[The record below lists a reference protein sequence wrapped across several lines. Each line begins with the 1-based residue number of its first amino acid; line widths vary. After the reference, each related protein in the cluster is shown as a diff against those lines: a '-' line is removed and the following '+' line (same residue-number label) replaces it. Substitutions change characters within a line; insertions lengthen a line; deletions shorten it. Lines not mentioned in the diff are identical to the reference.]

1 MQHSKPKSN
10 DIDNERTSG
19 IYTLS
24 VVSDNR
30 NNLDIGTSMTVLVSD
45 QTEKERAQWGSEL
58 QFLMSC
64 VAFSVGLGN
73 IWRFPY
79 TAYENGG
86 GAFLIPYII
95 VLFIIGKPLY
105 YMEMIL
111 GQFSSRSCIDI
122 WSLSPAFKGIGYGV
136 TVSVFGVVTYY
147 SALMALIM
155 YYLIASFQSVLPWSY
170 CWDDWGDICLDTT
183 LTTNQ
188 TNNSNKSSS
197 AELYFRKVVLNE
209 TNIDNGLGTPSWK
222 LVLSLLASW
231 LFIFGVISKGVK
243 SSGKVSYFL
252 ALFPYIIMIC
262 LLIRGVTLN
271 GAVNGIIFL
280 FEPTWNKIFDPSVW
294 YAAVTQ
300 SFFSL
305 GVCFGAVTMYSSYNN
320 FDHNVSRDCMIVTT
334 MDLCTSLMAGTTIF
348 GILGNLAYE
357 IGSDD
362 ISNVVRAGT
371 GLAFISYPEALAKFT
386 TAQQLFSVLFFL
398 MLFVLGIGTIVAFSN
413 VIISII
419 KDQFPHISQWKISAC
434 FCFISFLVSII
445 YCTPGGQYIL
455 NLIDYFCGTFIIVI
469 LASFE
474 VIAISWIYGIDNFI
488 DDIEFMCG
496 TRPSFYWR
504 FCWGILTPISL
515 LVILIYFL
523 ISMTPL
529 TYNDEYYPDAAY
541 AAGWIL
547 LIFGSAQL
555 PIWMII
561 AIINN
566 KNTSLSVAFMSKDDW
581 GPKNK
586 KKYKEW
592 KDFKELKRNS
602 NIGRSKL
609 IRFLFGR
616 Q

>member
-1 MQHSKPKSN
+1 MRHSKPKNN
-10 DIDNERTSG
+10 DINNEETPG
-19 IYTLS
+19 VYTLS
-24 VVSDNR
+24 VISDNR
-30 NNLDIGTSMTVLVSD
+30 NNLDIGTSTTVLVPD
-45 QTEKERAQWGSEL
+45 QIEKERAQWGSEL
-58 QFLMSC
+58 EFLMSC

-111 GQFSSRSCIDI
+111 GQFSSCSCIDI
-122 WSLSPAFKGIGYGV
+122 WSLSPAFKGIGYGI
-136 TVSVFGVVTYY
+136 TISVFGVITYY

-155 YYLIASFQSVLPWSY
+155 YYMIESFQSVLPWSY
-170 CWDDWGDICLDTT
+170 CWDDWGDICFDST
-183 LTTNQ
+183 LTGNQ
-188 TNNSNKSSS
+188 TNNDNKSSS
-197 AELYFRKVVLNE
+197 AELYFRKVVLKE
-209 TNIDNGLGTPSWK
+209 TNIDDGLGTPSWK

-231 LFIFGVISKGVK
+231 LFVYGVISKGVK
-243 SSGKVSYFL
+243 SSGKVAYFL

-271 GAVNGIIFL
+271 GAINGIIFL
-280 FEPTWNKIFDPSVW
+280 FEPTWSKIFDPSVW

-348 GILGNLAYE
+348 SILGNLAYE

-362 ISNVVRAGT
+362 VSNVVRAGT

-386 TAQQLFSVLFFL
+386 ATQQLFSVLFFL
-398 MLFVLGIGTIVAFSN
+398 MLFVLGVGTIVAFSN
-413 VIISII
+413 VIISVI

-434 FCFISFLVSII
+434 FCFISFLIGIV

-455 NLIDYFCGTFIIVI
+455 NLIDYFCGTFIVVI

-504 FCWGILTPISL
+504 FCWGILTPMSL
-515 LVILIYFL
+515 FVILIYFL
-523 ISMTPL
+523 FSMTPL
-529 TYNDEYYPDAAY
+529 TYNNEYYPDAAY
-541 AAGWIL
+541 AAGWII

-555 PIWMII
+555 PIWMFIE
-561 AIINN
+561 IINN
-566 KNTSLSVAFMSKDDW
+566 KNTSLFAAFTAKSSW

-602 NIGRSKL
+602 NKGRSKL
-609 IRFLFGR
+609 FQFLFGR

>member
-1 MQHSKPKSN
+1 MRHSKSKSN

-19 IYTLS
+19 IFTLS

-188 TNNSNKSSS
+188 TDNSNKSSS

-209 TNIDNGLGTPSWK
+209 TNIENGLGTPSWK

-434 FCFISFLVSII
+434 FCFISFL
-445 YCTPGGQYIL
+445 GGQYIL

-504 FCWGILTPISL
+504 LCWGILTPISL

-523 ISMTPL
+523 FSMTPL

-566 KNTSLSVAFMSKDDW
+566 KNTSLSVAFMSKDNW